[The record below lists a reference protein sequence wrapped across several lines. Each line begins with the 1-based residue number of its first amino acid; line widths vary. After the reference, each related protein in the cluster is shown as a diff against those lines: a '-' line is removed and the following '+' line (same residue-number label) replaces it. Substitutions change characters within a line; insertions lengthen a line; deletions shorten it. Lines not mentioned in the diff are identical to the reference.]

1 MISPS
6 HIIGALVRRGLETAP
21 QHLAKREDVKR
32 VVFSLPFAAFT
43 VLTLIFIVGL
53 IAIDYTYGRVV
64 TTLTIIE
71 DPNPPAA
78 ASLPSYSD
86 VVEDGPKGATID
98 KKQQQQPLGQPEIEA
113 LPTAYKPI
121 TSGLR
126 STTKHLRTRGGP
138 RARFRG
144 FTYYV
149 ALTLTRGLL
158 TGLVGFMGAVAPV
171 IADVAVSTMI
181 LAWIHAVIAAPS
193 SKSWCQRFP
202 SIRKNWIKIAPA
214 VFISTVASQLSFHV
228 PVAIGAMFGGFRYDG
243 RGMYSLAEPRPIY
256 FAHAGGAVVLS
267 LILGLVLD
275 LPASVMMVRVAASLL
290 PADDETIVPFDRTFN
305 GKVTSVDADGAGLV
319 GILDAWKTFSWASFR
334 RLLMNLVKTCGLIA
348 AACLVYGIVGG
359 VGLKWYFDI
368 SISHEDRYPAISQVG
383 FDCRQLQ
390 YRAKYQLLLSG
401 WKELYIPSYTFLYY
415 FCITLCTTLPS
426 RSFMPQAHMCISANA
441 VTCSHG
447 VLSNPRVTR
456 QPSTPHTVADRTA
469 LLTANLQTVLF
480 PHLSLFCSLSSNPA
494 ILTLQVNQ
502 RSTYSLHPAYLPR
515 AYGVP
520 NEGNPP
526 PDLLPRHSAPQNQH
540 QNTEAPW
547 KLAIVFFWLS
557 ASENQPDR
565 KRKPGEEKKGYQ
577 LKKNKSGEEKQSEDG
592 GVGSRRLA
600 EPPAQADAD
609 GQGHSGDQ
617 LWAGGRQQRV

>member
-71 DPNPPAA
+71 DPNPAAA

-158 TGLVGFMGAVAPV
+158 TGLIGFMGAVAPV

-202 SIRKNWIKIAPA
+202 SIRKNWIKMAPA

-228 PVAIGAMFGGFRYDG
+228 PVAIGVMFGGFRYDG

-359 VGLKWYFDI
+359 VGFALFAPDGPKAFI
-368 SISHEDRYPAISQVG
+368 ASMGPAV
-383 FDCRQLQ
+383 
-390 YRAKYQLLLSG
+390 
-401 WKELYIPSYTFLYY
+401 
-415 FCITLCTTLPS
+415 
-426 RSFMPQAHMCISANA
+426 
-441 VTCSHG
+441 
-447 VLSNPRVTR
+447 
-456 QPSTPHTVADRTA
+456 
-469 LLTANLQTVLF
+469 
-480 PHLSLFCSLSSNPA
+480 
-494 ILTLQVNQ
+494 
-502 RSTYSLHPAYLPR
+502 
-515 AYGVP
+515 
-520 NEGNPP
+520 
-526 PDLLPRHSAPQNQH
+526 
-540 QNTEAPW
+540 
-547 KLAIVFFWLS
+547 
-557 ASENQPDR
+557 
-565 KRKPGEEKKGYQ
+565 
-577 LKKNKSGEEKQSEDG
+577 
-592 GVGSRRLA
+592 
-600 EPPAQADAD
+600 
-609 GQGHSGDQ
+609 
-617 LWAGGRQQRV
+617 